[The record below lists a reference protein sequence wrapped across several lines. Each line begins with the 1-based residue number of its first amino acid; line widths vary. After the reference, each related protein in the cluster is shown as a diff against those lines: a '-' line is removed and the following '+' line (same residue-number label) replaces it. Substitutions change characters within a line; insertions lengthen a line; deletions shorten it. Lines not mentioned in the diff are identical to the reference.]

1 MRQTG
6 RQSLLYKVRKFDTL
20 GTDRELATRVLHIL
34 EPYTVEQVSSASAGA
49 GTFYNWVG
57 QILSNFLYRLPVHC
71 MFIYRYH
78 MHFYSRIKFSVF
90 KKILQT
96 YFSLQAKN
104 IATEVNGRKQGKAK
118 PSKTKKK

>member
-20 GTDRELATRVLHIL
+20 GTDKELATRVLHIL

-57 QILSNFLYRLPVHC
+57 HILIIACLNIDITCISMVRLLSVLFKQNVFLKL
-71 MFIYRYH
+71 I
-78 MHFYSRIKFSVF
+78 S
-90 KKILQT
+90 
-96 YFSLQAKN
+96 
-104 IATEVNGRKQGKAK
+104 ATGKEH
-118 PSKTKKK
+118 SHRSD

>member
-57 QILSNFLYRLPVHC
+57 QILSNFNTIPIASKLHVYL
-71 MFIYRYH
+71 
-78 MHFYSRIKFSVF
+78 S
-90 KKILQT
+90 ILHA
-96 YFSLQAKN
+96 FL
-104 IATEVNGRKQGKAK
+104 
-118 PSKTKKK
+118 